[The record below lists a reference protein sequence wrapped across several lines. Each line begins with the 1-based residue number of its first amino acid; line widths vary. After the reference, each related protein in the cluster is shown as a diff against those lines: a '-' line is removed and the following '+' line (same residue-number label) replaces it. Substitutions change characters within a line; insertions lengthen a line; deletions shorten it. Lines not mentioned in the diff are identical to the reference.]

1 MVTLS
6 EVLDAVNRREI
17 AQAMDIVCQ
26 RILAIQAAKTKG
38 GSWEKAEAIELV
50 NNSKSLAST
59 SMLAL
64 TNA

>member
-1 MVTLS
+1 MKEAVTLS
-6 EVLDAVNRREI
+6 EIMDSINRREI
-17 AQAMDIVCQ
+17 AQALDILSQ

-38 GSWEKAEAIELV
+38 GSSEKAEAIELV
-50 NNSKSLAST
+50 DNRR